1 MYQLVIT
8 TKPKRDWKTLW
19 LMYSE
24 EEYIITTN
32 NETELSDVM
41 KMINEFEK
49 FNCTVKVNEI
59 G

>member
-1 MYQLVIT
+1 
-8 TKPKRDWKTLW
+8 
-19 LMYSE
+19 MYSE